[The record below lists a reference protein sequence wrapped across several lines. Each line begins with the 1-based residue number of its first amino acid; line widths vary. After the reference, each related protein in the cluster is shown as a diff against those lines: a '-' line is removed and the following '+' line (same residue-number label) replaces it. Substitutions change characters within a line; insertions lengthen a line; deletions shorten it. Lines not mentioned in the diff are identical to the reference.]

1 MGVNDFLTFGFPLA
15 LSLSGC
21 CVALVAAIY
30 LTCTLA
36 ITTLS
41 MVLTVLILNLHY
53 TNDRPVPYWTRRI
66 MLNYV
71 ARLLCMCREED
82 LTVDT
87 ESATDESTEDKTSA
101 ARVGLLNSLRV
112 PLGTSLTV
120 SEAPSDENVN
130 TQPRFRNYQPVHA
143 RDITDPDD
151 VFNLQQR
158 EAEWAIEWRRLGE
171 VVDRI
176 FFWVFTSATII
187 STLILFHPLTKAHFS
202 LLGDERILKK
212 KGT

>member
-1 MGVNDFLTFGFPLA
+1 MFP
-15 LSLSGC
+15 
-21 CVALVAAIY
+21 AIY

-53 TNDRPVPYWTRRI
+53 TNDRPVPYWTKRI
-66 MLNYV
+66 MLVYV
-71 ARLLCMCREED
+71 ARLLCMCRDED
-82 LTVDT
+82 VSEDT
-87 ESATDESTEDKTSA
+87 DGATDANTEDCDKTSA
-101 ARVGLLNSLRV
+101 AQLGLLASLSV
-112 PLGTSLTV
+112 PLGTSL
-120 SEAPSDENVN
+120 SAAPSTDNVN
-130 TQPRFRNYQPVHA
+130 VKYQTASPQ
-143 RDITDPDD
+143 DITDPDD
-151 VFNLQQR
+151 VDLEQR
-158 EAEWAIEWRRLGE
+158 EAEWATDWRRLGE

-187 STLILFHPLTKAHFS
+187 STLILFHPLTKSHFS